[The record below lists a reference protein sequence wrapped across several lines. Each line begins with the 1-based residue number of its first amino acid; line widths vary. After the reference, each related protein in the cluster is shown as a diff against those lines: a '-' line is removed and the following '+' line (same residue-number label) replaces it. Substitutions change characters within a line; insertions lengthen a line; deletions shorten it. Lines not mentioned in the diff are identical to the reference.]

1 MVEEELAVQVQ
12 KKWRNG
18 ERKGE
23 TEITRW
29 KWKRNRREQRGTKKS
44 SIIGSLK
51 LHNHVKSNNMFSDF
65 LLQTKILEFHA
76 QSFYHFMIRRKAD
89 LNCKVI

>member
-1 MVEEELAVQVQ
+1 MKRSWRCRFRKNGEME
-12 KKWRNG
+12 KWRKKRRNG
-18 ERKGE
+18 NNKMEMETKQKRTKG
-23 TEITRW
+23 
-29 KWKRNRREQRGTKKS
+29 NKKS
-44 SIIGSLK
+44 WIIGSLK

-89 LNCKVI
+89 LNC